1 MLATQDV
8 QASAASQLAF
18 EEHSDGGAEVAEEL
32 KQVLHKSDLLQLE
45 AAGLAARFAATKY
58 YDEQGYATPIDWIR
72 FNCHVTSN
80 AAADLIAVGKNL
92 QRMPESAQAVCNAE
106 IGFAHTKAMGRT
118 ANAIGAT
125 FDEAPLLEK
134 ARENSP
140 GKFYYI
146 CNHYRHAADRK
157 GFEAE
162 QAELVENRRLWITT
176 CDDGTVLINGTF
188 DSEGGAAFRTAVEPL
203 ARKSGADDHRSREK
217 RLGDAVVDL
226 SMHALDSGLIPQQA
240 TQRPHLQ
247 VTTSLETLQG
257 LPGASAADLEFSSL
271 PISAKTVER
280 LACDASITRIVLG
293 SDSTVIDVGRAQR
306 TISGPARKALNI
318 RDRGCT
324 WPGCERP
331 ASWTSGHHL
340 KHWIHGGTN
349 EPPNLTLL
357 CYRHHWMV
365 HEGNWQIVRG
375 DDGRMLTIPPT
386 VTFGPPARGPD

>member
-8 QASAASQLAF
+8 QSSAGSQLAF
-18 EEHSDGGAEVAEEL
+18 EERSNDGAEVAEEL
-32 KQVLHKSDLLQLE
+32 KQVLHESDLLQLR
-45 AAGLAARFAATKY
+45 AADLAARFAATKY

-72 FNCHVTSN
+72 FNCHLTTN

-92 QRMPESAQAVCNAE
+92 ERMPESTQAVCRGE
-106 IGFAHTKAMGRT
+106 IGYAHVKPMARA
-118 ANAIGAT
+118 ANAVGNK
-125 FDEAPLLEK
+125 FVEAPLLEK
-134 ARENSP
+134 ARENSA

-162 QAELVENRRLWITT
+162 QAELVENRRLWITS
-176 CDDGTVLINGTF
+176 CDDGTVLLSGQF
-188 DSEGGAAFRTAVEPL
+188 DPEGGAALITAYEPL
-203 ARKSGADDHRSREK
+203 ARKSGTYDDRSREK
-217 RLGDAVVDL
+217 RLADAAVDL
-226 SMHALDSGLIPQQA
+226 AMHSLETGLIPQQGS
-240 TQRPHLQ
+240 QRTHLQ

-257 LPGASAADLEFSSL
+257 LPGASAADLEFSSV

-293 SDSTVIDVGRAQR
+293 SESTVIDVGRAKR

-331 ASWTSGHHL
+331 ASWTSGHHIQ
-340 KHWIHGGTN
+340 HWIHGGSN
-349 EPPNLTLL
+349 QPPNLTLL